1 MFLLWHHQQISSRN
15 EGLALKQQSVSQTH
29 KLEVKML
36 LHCFLALDTLIENY
50 QASRTYWN
58 CRYAVTIAT
67 ALLFRGQAGQ
77 SLRGFN

>member
-15 EGLALKQQSVSQTH
+15 EGLALKQQSDSQIGGQNVTT
-29 KLEVKML
+29 LFFGL
-36 LHCFLALDTLIENY
+36 GTLIENY

-67 ALLFRGQAGQ
+67 ASMFRGQAGQ

>member
-1 MFLLWHHQQISSRN
+1 
-15 EGLALKQQSVSQTH
+15 
-29 KLEVKML
+29 ML

-67 ALLFRGQAGQ
+67 ASMFRGQAGQ